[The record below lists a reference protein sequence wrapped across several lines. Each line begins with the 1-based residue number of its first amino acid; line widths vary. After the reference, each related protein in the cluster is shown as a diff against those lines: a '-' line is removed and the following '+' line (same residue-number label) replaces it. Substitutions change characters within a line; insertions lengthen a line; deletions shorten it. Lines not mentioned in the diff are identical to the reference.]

1 MTWYSPMFEPQ
12 HCGLYF
18 SADQKRRARE
28 LLHSDSLRG
37 AWEAL
42 LRRRPTNA
50 PEQMQQDS
58 LLYRLNDDLE
68 AGERA
73 LELLQSGE
81 IAAPRGV
88 GKLAQIVNLL
98 LQTQCHEL
106 LHDHPSFSARGA
118 WLQDFTQRV
127 DACLKQDE
135 GLMHVEATWLNL
147 LRLTSAIALEDEDRF
162 SRACELF
169 RESVGSD
176 LHFDGYIRPAAEGRK
191 GESLGRMLL
200 TAQALCLCAE
210 AASLAGEPLWEYD
223 VRGVSALT
231 PTPYL
236 LYYYWYPERWRWDGD
251 IEGDEVPQ
259 EGDGAPRV
267 DEARALY
274 RRHAGLWELAQ
285 ARSPSPDRQQL
296 LDELR
301 PVFDVQGGGPLTLT
315 HSTASDRPARR
326 RGILGRLRL

>member
-1 MTWYSPMFEPQ
+1 MFNPR

-18 SADQKRRARE
+18 SMNQVRRARKFRG
-28 LLHSDSLRG
+28 SDSLRS

-42 LRRRPTNA
+42 LRRRPTSQPA
-50 PEQMQQDS
+50 QMQQDA
-58 LLYRLNDDLE
+58 LLYRLNDDVA

-73 LELLQSGE
+73 LAMLQSSE
-81 IAAPRGV
+81 ATTARGV
-88 GKLAQIVNLL
+88 GTLAQIVNLL

-106 LHDHPSFSARGA
+106 LHDHPSFSGRSA
-118 WLQDFTQRV
+118 WLRDYAQRV
-127 DACLKQDE
+127 EARLEQEE
-135 GLMHVEATWLNL
+135 GLLHVESAWLNL
-147 LRLTSAIALEDEDRF
+147 LRLTSAIALEDESRF
-162 SRACELF
+162 NRACDLF
-169 RESVGSD
+169 RESVRKD
-176 LHFDGYIRPAAEGRK
+176 LHFDGYIRRAAEGRR

-210 AASLAGEPLWEYD
+210 AASLAGEPLWQFD

-236 LYYYWYPERWRWDGD
+236 LYYYWYPERWRWDGE
-251 IEGDEVPQ
+251 IEGNEVPQ

-267 DEARALY
+267 DEARALF

-285 ARSPSPDRQQL
+285 ARSPSSDRLEL
-296 LDELR
+296 LGELR

-315 HSTASDRPARR
+315 HSAVKERATGRQ
-326 RGILGRLRL
+326 GIFGRLRL

>member
-1 MTWYSPMFEPQ
+1 MFNPQ
-12 HCGLYF
+12 HCALYF
-18 SADQKRRARE
+18 SADQYRRARE
-28 LLHSDSLRG
+28 LRDGDSLRG
-37 AWEAL
+37 AWEAF

-73 LELLQSGE
+73 LERLQSGE
-81 IAAPRGV
+81 TAMSRGV
-88 GKLAQIVNLL
+88 GRLAQIVNLL

-106 LHDHPSFSARGA
+106 LHDHPSFSTRSA
-118 WLQDFTQRV
+118 WQRDYAERV
-127 DACLKQDE
+127 ETCLKQDE
-135 GLMHVEATWLNL
+135 GLLHVEATWLNL
-147 LRLTSAIALEDEDRF
+147 LRLTSAIAMEDEGRF
-162 SRACELF
+162 NRACELF
-169 RESVGSD
+169 RECVRRD
-176 LHFDGYIRPAAEGRK
+176 LHFDGYIRRAAEGRR

-210 AASLAGEPLWEYD
+210 AASLAGEPLWDYD
-223 VRGVSALT
+223 VRGVSAMT

-251 IEGDEVPQ
+251 IEGNEVPQ

-285 ARSPSPDRQQL
+285 ARSPSSDRQQL

-315 HSTASDRPARR
+315 HSTTREGPTGR

>member
-1 MTWYSPMFEPQ
+1 MFDPQ

-18 SADQKRRARE
+18 SADHKRRARE
-28 LLHSDSLRG
+28 LRNADSLRG

-42 LRRRPTNA
+42 LRRRPTNTPA
-50 PEQMQQDS
+50 QMQQGG

-81 IAAPRGV
+81 TARARGL
-88 GKLAQIVNLL
+88 GHLAKIVQLL

-106 LHDHPSFSARGA
+106 LHDHPAFSGRGA
-118 WLQDFTQRV
+118 WLRDYAGRV

-135 GLMHVEATWLNL
+135 GLLHVEATWLNL
-147 LRLTSAIALEDEDRF
+147 LRLTSAVALEDEGRF
-162 SRACELF
+162 KRACELF
-169 RESVGSD
+169 RASVNRD
-176 LHFDGYIRPAAEGRK
+176 LHFDGYIRRAAEGRK

-210 AASLAGEPLWEYD
+210 AASLAGEPLWDYD
-223 VRGVSALT
+223 LRGVSALT

-251 IEGDEVPQ
+251 IEDNAVPQ
-259 EGDGAPRV
+259 EGDGAPRAE
-267 DEARALY
+267 EARALY

-315 HSTASDRPARR
+315 HSPARESSSGR
-326 RGILGRLRL
+326 RGLLGRLRR

>member
-1 MTWYSPMFEPQ
+1 MYNPR
-12 HCGLYF
+12 HYALYF
-18 SADQKRRARE
+18 SADQARRARD
-28 LLHSDSLRG
+28 LRGSDSLRG
-37 AWEAL
+37 AWQAL

-50 PEQMQQDS
+50 PEQMQQYS

-73 LELLQSGE
+73 LELLQSE
-81 IAAPRGV
+81 ETAKSRGV
-88 GKLAQIVNLL
+88 GHLAQTITLL

-118 WLQDFTQRV
+118 WLRDYAQRV
-127 DACLKQDE
+127 EACLKRDE
-135 GLMHVEATWLNL
+135 GLLQVEATWLNL
-147 LRLTSAIALEDEDRF
+147 LRLTSAIALEDEGRF
-162 SRACELF
+162 NRACENF
-169 RESVGSD
+169 RESVRID
-176 LHFDGYIRPAAEGRK
+176 LHFDGYIRRAAEGRK

-210 AASLAGEPLWEYD
+210 AASLAGEPLWEFD

-251 IEGDEVPQ
+251 IEDNGVPQ

-315 HSTASDRPARR
+315 HSAPKEGPTRRP
-326 RGILGRLRL
+326 GILGRLRL

>member
-1 MTWYSPMFEPQ
+1 MFDPQ
-12 HCGLYF
+12 HYALYF
-18 SADQKRRARE
+18 SADQCRRARE
-28 LLHSDSLRG
+28 LRSSDSLRG

-42 LRRRPTNA
+42 VRRRPSNA
-50 PEQMQQDS
+50 PERMQQGS

-81 IAAPRGV
+81 TAMARGV
-88 GKLAQIVNLL
+88 GHLAQIVTLL

-106 LHDHPSFSARGA
+106 LYDHPSFLARGA
-118 WLQDFTQRV
+118 WLRDYAQRV
-127 DACLKQDE
+127 ENCLKRDE
-135 GLMHVEATWLNL
+135 GLLHVEASWLNL
-147 LRLTSAIALEDEDRF
+147 LRLTSAIVLEKEGRF
-162 SRACELF
+162 NQACETF
-169 RESVGSD
+169 RECVRSD
-176 LHFDGYIRPAAEGRK
+176 LHFDGYIRRAAEGRR

-210 AASLAGEPLWEYD
+210 AASLAGEPLWQYD

-251 IEGDEVPQ
+251 IEDNAVPQ

-315 HSTASDRPARR
+315 HSAASERPTRR
-326 RGILGRLRL
+326 RGILERLRLRAR